1 MEKNQIIFKNMGLV
15 SLGIMVSR
23 ILGYFRDML
32 VASMFGAGFYA
43 DVFYAA
49 FRIPNLFRRLFGES
63 SLNAVFVP
71 VFSEVLQKEQKQKV
85 EEFIS
90 AVSTVM
96 FVLLSIITIL
106 GIIFASPITKLINWG
121 FPKEKILITSKLLQI
136 MFSYMILICFAAL
149 WLSILNC
156 LKVFFVPAMS
166 SSSLSI
172 TEILFVLFI
181 AYSLPEDKRVYG
193 LAMSVIA
200 GGILQFFLNYFM
212 IAKKYKVSIKF
223 DKIFYYLN
231 LPEIK
236 KMFFL
241 FVPVIV
247 GFSVDQINALV
258 DTLCASFLNE
268 GSVTALYYSNRLM
281 QLPLAL
287 FAISMVTVALP
298 QMSAEAVSNNY
309 DELKQTMIHS
319 IRNITYFVLPAAL
332 GLIILGKPI
341 IKVLFERGKFTQ
353 EATSITYSCLAFYSL
368 GLLSFSIS
376 KILISVFYALKNPK
390 YPVKVA
396 FYTLILNI
404 ILNIILMQFLA
415 VGGLALATSL
425 SSTIGV
431 LLLWLKIKK
440 EIKSGIG
447 LILKNFGIKIFC
459 VNILFVIFLLS
470 LKLFIK
476 NVFLLTFIGI
486 FFGII
491 LYLLFSYLFKI
502 EETEIINKFVIKYL
516 PFVYD

>member
-1 MEKNQIIFKNMGLV
+1 MEKKHLIFKNMSLV

-43 DVFYAA
+43 DTFYAA

-71 VFSEVLQKEQKQKV
+71 VFSEVLQKGQKQKV

-96 FVLLSIITIL
+96 FILLGIITIL
-106 GIIFASPITKLINWG
+106 GIILAFPITKLITWG
-121 FPKEKILITSKLLQI
+121 FPQEKIVLTSKLLQT
-136 MFSYMILICFAAL
+136 MFPYMILICFAAL

-156 LKVFFVPAMS
+156 LKIFFVPAMS

-172 TEILFVLFI
+172 TEIIFVLFI
-181 AYSLPEDKRVYG
+181 AYSLPEHKRVYG
-193 LAMSVIA
+193 LAISVLA
-200 GGILQFFLNYFM
+200 GGVLQFFINYLM
-212 IAKKYKVSIKF
+212 VVNKYDIRLKLE
-223 DKIFYYLN
+223 KIFYYIS

-236 KMFFL
+236 KMYLL

-247 GFSVDQINALV
+247 GFSTDQINALV
-258 DTLCASFLNE
+258 DTLCASFLKE

-287 FAISMVTVALP
+287 FAVSMVTVALP

-309 DELKQTMIHS
+309 DELKQTLIQS
-319 IRNITYFVLPAAL
+319 IRNITFFVLPAAI

-353 EATSITYSCLAFYSL
+353 QATSVTYSCLAFYSI
-368 GLLSFSIS
+368 GLLSFSLS
-376 KILISVFYALKNPK
+376 KIFISVFYALKNTK
-390 YPVKVA
+390 YPVKIA

-404 ILNIILMQFLA
+404 GLNIILMQFLA
-415 VGGLALATSL
+415 VGGLALATSI
-425 SSTIGV
+425 SSTVAVI
-431 LLLWLKIKK
+431 LLWSKMEQKVKTGVFLA
-440 EIKSGIG
+440 
-447 LILKNFGIKIFC
+447 LKNFFIKILI
-459 VNILFVIFLLS
+459 VNILFFIFLLL
-470 LKLFIK
+470 LKLVV
-476 NVFLLTFIGI
+476 NNTFLLTFIGI
-486 FFGII
+486 LFGI
-491 LYLLFSYLFKI
+491 LFYLLCSSLFKI
-502 EETEIINKFVIKYL
+502 EETKIISKFISRYI